1 LGVLLVTLLNKIT
14 KSEEL
19 KTNWNIIST
28 LHSIKVTIH
37 NKFMDNNTFSRNR
50 FR

>member
-1 LGVLLVTLLNKIT
+1 LGLLLVTLLNKIT

-28 LHSIKVTIH
+28 ALYKKVTIH
-37 NKFMDNNTFSRNR
+37 NKWTTTPFSRNR